1 MRHIANGA
9 EGMPPSAPLG
19 QRLWKLRG
27 AAASIAFV
35 ALAWFRLGLCI
46 FFLILAQRTADIVGF
61 LEFSFFVTPHES
73 LVARIRLDQLSVF
86 WHRNFRIGATWKGHY
101 ACQAVERLQ
110 TVKHRRIDG
119 FSMLEVLDD
128 DALEQRWCYR
138 RVPNAFRIHH
148 DDRAVAAHAEARRLT
163 SFYAR
168 GAEKQIFTLEE
179 LREQRIKFSPTAI
192 GRAEFA
198 SAYEHVTGV
207 RLHLW
212 LLSVA
217 HSKKIHG
224 IKPTHT
230 CKARCS
236 A

>member
-86 WHRNFRIGATWKGHY
+86 WHRNFRIGGY
-101 ACQAVERLQ
+101 IERALGMPSGR
-110 TVKHRRIDG
+110 TFTDGETPPHR
-119 FSMLEVLDD
+119 
-128 DALEQRWCYR
+128 
-138 RVPNAFRIHH
+138 
-148 DDRAVAAHAEARRLT
+148 
-163 SFYAR
+163 
-168 GAEKQIFTLEE
+168 
-179 LREQRIKFSPTAI
+179 
-192 GRAEFA
+192 
-198 SAYEHVTGV
+198 
-207 RLHLW
+207 
-212 LLSVA
+212 
-217 HSKKIHG
+217 
-224 IKPTHT
+224 
-230 CKARCS
+230 
-236 A
+236 